1 LSAIMQR
8 ASGQRLIDYLQP
20 RLFDPL
26 GIADASW
33 DTCPLGINTGGW
45 GLNIRTEDLAA
56 FGQLYLQKGSWNAE
70 QLIPREWVE
79 QATSWQVPN
88 GDPTEPSDWSQ
99 GYGFQFWQCRNG
111 AYRGDGAF
119 GQYCLVLPEQDAV
132 LVMTGGLADMQVPLD
147 LVWMHLLPALSGSDP
162 LPPSALDTHLTGR
175 SLEPQRGSATSPLA
189 EIVGG
194 RVYELPGGGEL
205 SLQDHQVAPVLRW
218 QLGDVTR
225 KLYVPFGEWAEGA
238 TTPYDHSSSVVVASG
253 AWTTDHAFAATLW
266 FYESPFSNTV
276 TLEFD
281 ATADTVTVDI
291 RQNVSFSDTHLE
303 HAVGRAIAR

>member
-1 LSAIMQR
+1 VQR
-8 ASGQRLIDYLQP
+8 TSGQRLIDYLQP

-33 DTCPLGINTGGW
+33 DLCPRGINTGGW

-56 FGQLYLQKGSWNAE
+56 FGQLYLQKGLWGGE
-70 QLIPREWVE
+70 HVIPEEWVT

-88 GDPTEPSDWSQ
+88 GDPAEPSDWSQ

-119 GQYCLVLPEQDAV
+119 GQYCLVMPEQDAV

-147 LVWMHLLPALSGSDP
+147 LVWKHLLPALSGRDP
-162 LPPSALDTHLTGR
+162 LVLTTLDTHLTDLR
-175 SLEPQRGSATSPLA
+175 LTPQQGSATSPLA
-189 EIVGG
+189 EAVCG

-205 SLQDHQVAPVLRW
+205 SLQDHQIAPVLRW
-218 QLGDVTR
+218 QLGEVSR
-225 KLYVPFGEWAEGA
+225 KLYVPFGEWAAGA

-253 AWTTDHAFAATLW
+253 AWTTVRTFVAMLW

-276 TLEFD
+276 SLDSDETGE
-281 ATADTVTVDI
+281 TVTLDI
-291 RQNVSFSDTHLE
+291 RQNVSFDDTRLE
-303 HAVGRAIAR
+303 HAVGRAITR